1 MLLLWFSMIVAKC
14 PCLQR
19 IPSVAPEKQDSF
31 DVYSMKDEGEC
42 QTARISWDLVSTSR
56 PIAWPVD
63 LARLVELRETAAIKD
78 LKRRLGANR
87 TSHALDG

>member
-1 MLLLWFSMIVAKC
+1 M
-14 PCLQR
+14 
-19 IPSVAPEKQDSF
+19 SVPPAHPVRGPEKQDPF
-31 DVYSMKDEGEC
+31 DVYSMKDESKC